1 MLAIKFCNCLEATVD
16 TVIIK
21 TYAFDMVEMDDVQNL
36 GSITAATLGAQYRS
50 KREIY
55 Q

>member
-1 MLAIKFCNCLEATVD
+1 MLPIKFCNCLEATVD

-21 TYAFDMVEMDDVQNL
+21 TFVFAMVEMNDGHNL
-36 GSITAATLGAQYRS
+36 GSITAAALGAQYRS